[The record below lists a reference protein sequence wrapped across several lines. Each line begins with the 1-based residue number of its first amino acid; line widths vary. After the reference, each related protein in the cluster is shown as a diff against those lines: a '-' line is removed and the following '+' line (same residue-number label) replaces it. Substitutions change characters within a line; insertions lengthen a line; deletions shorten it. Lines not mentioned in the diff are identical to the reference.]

1 MAQRSITA
9 SNNLASGFSI
19 QLAPFFFLPCEM
31 LHTNHTSSAACR
43 RILGQLAQKSDS
55 EEAHKVIPSYFT
67 DIDSIE

>member
-1 MAQRSITA
+1 
-9 SNNLASGFSI
+9 
-19 QLAPFFFLPCEM
+19 M

-43 RILGQLAQKSDS
+43 RILGQLAQKGDS